1 MAQCLS
7 KVWNTLDKL
16 SKQVIK
22 RISRIEN
29 VQVDALVGIAAIL
42 SIKKAVL
49 VSVHL
54 QTTSSI
60 AVAPVYNTSETSV
73 GWIHEIET
81 YLQTGDLP
89 KESKQAHKIRVQAA
103 SLHSDRGQPLQAIL
117 WRFIPQVLN
126 QRGSTVCIGRT
137 TWRCMWQSHK
147 GPKP

>member
-1 MAQCLS
+1 M
-7 KVWNTLDKL
+7 DKL

-89 KESKQAHKIRVQAA
+89 EESKRAHKIRVQAT
-103 SLHSDRGQPLQAIL
+103 
-117 WRFIPQVLN
+117 RFTLIEDNLYKRSFGGLYLKYLN
-126 QRGSTVCIGRT
+126 NAEA
-137 TWRCMWQSHK
+137 
-147 GPKP
+147 